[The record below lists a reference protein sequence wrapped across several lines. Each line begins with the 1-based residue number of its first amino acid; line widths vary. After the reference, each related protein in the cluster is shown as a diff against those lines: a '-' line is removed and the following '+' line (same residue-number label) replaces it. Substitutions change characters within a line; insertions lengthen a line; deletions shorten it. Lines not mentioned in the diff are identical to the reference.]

1 MRSLVSVKWRNTSD
15 DKKVKNE
22 KYNYEGVSIALIPTG
37 KWYNIIVGND
47 PVLNT
52 FDSE

>member
-15 DKKVKNE
+15 DKKVKNG
-22 KYNYEGVSIALIPTG
+22 KYNYEGVSIALILTG